1 MIEEDRS
8 AVALNI
14 DAKGCR
20 PEVMAKAM
28 ARVDAA
34 DALAMTPTLEVY
46 DRFAAVR
53 DPVRGEPWFGDV
65 RGDFAGTL
73 LNVKRAEVLP
83 LATMFD
89 FATPWLDDPMV
100 TIAEVTAPQLW
111 IELELRDFLGIGH
124 VRRVTMTS
132 QVIATRTAS
141 TEDQAVKHL
150 HNQGTP

>member
-28 ARVDAA
+28 ARVDTA
-34 DALAMTPTLEVY
+34 DALAMTPTL
-46 DRFAAVR
+46 
-53 DPVRGEPWFGDV
+53 
-65 RGDFAGTL
+65 
-73 LNVKRAEVLP
+73 
-83 LATMFD
+83 
-89 FATPWLDDPMV
+89 V

>member
-1 MIEEDRS
+1 M
-8 AVALNI
+8 ALNI

-28 ARVDAA
+28 ALVDAA

-89 FATPWLDDPMV
+89 FATP
-100 TIAEVTAPQLW
+100 
-111 IELELRDFLGIGH
+111 
-124 VRRVTMTS
+124 
-132 QVIATRTAS
+132 
-141 TEDQAVKHL
+141 
-150 HNQGTP
+150 